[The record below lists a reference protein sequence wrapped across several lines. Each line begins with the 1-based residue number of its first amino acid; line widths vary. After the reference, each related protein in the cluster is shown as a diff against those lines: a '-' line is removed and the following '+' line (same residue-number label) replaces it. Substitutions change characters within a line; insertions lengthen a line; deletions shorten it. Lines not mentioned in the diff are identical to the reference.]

1 MMHEGCEM
9 NEKMKL
15 KPKTKQNTIK
25 HKVNMTCQDE
35 ETRYKPMH
43 NKDSKSVC
51 KKQLCVMHDQ
61 NIENAHIGQVVLNTQ
76 PTNQTCS

>member
-1 MMHEGCEM
+1 MHEGCEM

-15 KPKTKQNTIK
+15 KTKIKQNTTK

-43 NKDSKSVC
+43 NKGIKR
-51 KKQLCVMHDQ
+51 CV
-61 NIENAHIGQVVLNTQ
+61 
-76 PTNQTCS
+76 